1 MEFSKMNVLIACEE
15 SQRVCIE
22 FRRLGHRAFSCDLTP
37 CSGGKPQWHIKD
49 DVLKVIN
56 GDCTFKTEDKKE
68 HKQVGEWDLIIA
80 HPPCTYLTNAAS
92 RFHSLKKTPIENINK
107 RTKYRIE
114 AAEFFMNIINTK
126 CKRIAV
132 ENPVGIMS
140 TVYRQ
145 PDQIISPYQFAESVD
160 DKENYVTKRTCL
172 WLKGLVPLKTNDL
185 PKPDNAKLFGIGKRG
200 QAYCWNEKVSTK
212 DRAKT
217 RSKTFTGVA
226 KAMAKM
232 WGEIAKRAEDEQTT
246 A

>member
-1 MEFSKMNVLIACEE
+1 
-15 SQRVCIE
+15 
-22 FRRLGHRAFSCDLTP
+22 
-37 CSGGKPQWHIKD
+37 
-49 DVLKVIN
+49 
-56 GDCTFKTEDKKE
+56 
-68 HKQVGEWDLIIA
+68 
-80 HPPCTYLTNAAS
+80 
-92 RFHSLKKTPIENINK
+92 
-107 RTKYRIE
+107 
-114 AAEFFMNIINTK
+114 
-126 CKRIAV
+126 
-132 ENPVGIMS
+132 MS